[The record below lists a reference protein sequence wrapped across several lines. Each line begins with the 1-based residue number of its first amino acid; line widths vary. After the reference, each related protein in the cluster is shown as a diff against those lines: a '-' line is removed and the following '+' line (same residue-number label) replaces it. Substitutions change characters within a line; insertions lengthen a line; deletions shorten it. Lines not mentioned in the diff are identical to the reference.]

1 MILVDTSVW
10 IDHLHRTDRRLVELL
25 ERNGVATHP
34 HVIGE
39 LALGTIRDRDVVLG
53 LLDHLPALTM
63 ARESDVRRL
72 VADTPL
78 WGIGLSLVD
87 AHLLATSLITPDCR
101 LWTRDR
107 RLAGEAR
114 TLAIAA

>member
-10 IDHLHRTDRRLVELL
+10 IDHLHRADQRLIELL
-25 ERNGVATHP
+25 KRNVVATHP

-39 LALGTIRDRDVVLG
+39 LALGALRDRDALLG
-53 LLDHLPALTM
+53 SLERLPKVTA

-72 VADTPL
+72 VEDVPL
-78 WGIGLSLVD
+78 WGRGLTFVD
-87 AHLLATSLITPDCR
+87 AHLLAATLITPGCT

-107 RLAGEAR
+107 RLADIAR
-114 TLAIAA
+114 RLGVGR